1 MYLLNRIKH
10 VELWTSAL
18 MVDILE
24 GLKDETFFLIL
35 IKHNDKTVLLNFNK
49 KMPFWKVQALQK
61 QV

>member
-1 MYLLNRIKH
+1 MYLFNRIKH

-49 KMPFWKVQALQK
+49 KMPLWKVQALQK